1 MTSIGIW
8 LILTAL
14 AVAAVI
20 CFVPAYAKAKQHKV
34 STATTLLRNAETAG
48 EMSKVGSYNAFF
60 QEGEKFRGYA
70 HDAPATIDYNNDEI
84 RVRVLP
90 KGAKVAKEYH
100 YKKDNSEILWIGNS
114 GRYKDITEWIS
125 LSNEHG
131 TSLISAFTGTQY
143 ITTDWHTKNLYLKLD
158 ELGYNTGIDTKKRS
172 LVRQTVF
179 SMALLILGVFQIFN
193 GLLLPGVGLAIFS
206 FILFGLEF
214 KPKKVPMRT

>member
-14 AVAAVI
+14 AVATVI

-34 STATTLLRNAETAG
+34 STATTLLRNAETVG
-48 EMSKVGSYNAFF
+48 EMNKVGSYNAFF

-84 RVRVLP
+84 RVRVLS
-90 KGAKVAKEYH
+90 KGTKVAKEYH

-125 LSNEHG
+125 VSNEQG

-143 ITTDWHTKNLYLKLD
+143 ITTDWHTKNLYLKLK
-158 ELGYNTGIDTKKRS
+158 ELGYTTAIDRKKGGLS
-172 LVRQTVF
+172 DRQPLPHYR
-179 SMALLILGVFQIFN
+179 LL
-193 GLLLPGVGLAIFS
+193 
-206 FILFGLEF
+206 
-214 KPKKVPMRT
+214 